1 MALDWRWRRG
11 ERRRRGKK
19 GKISLRPK
27 AMRAA
32 EHLNKSIASGGPN
45 AISRDKSNR
54 QRLCQTLKGKSRI
67 LNTSGTAF
75 TMLTRVAEEVR

>member
-1 MALDWRWRRG
+1 MEEG

-19 GKISLRPK
+19 GKISPRPK

-32 EHLNKSIASGGPN
+32 EHLNKSVASEGLN

-54 QRLCQTLKGKSRI
+54 QQLCKMLKGESRT
-67 LNTSGTAF
+67 LNIFGYWIYYAH
-75 TMLTRVAEEVR
+75 